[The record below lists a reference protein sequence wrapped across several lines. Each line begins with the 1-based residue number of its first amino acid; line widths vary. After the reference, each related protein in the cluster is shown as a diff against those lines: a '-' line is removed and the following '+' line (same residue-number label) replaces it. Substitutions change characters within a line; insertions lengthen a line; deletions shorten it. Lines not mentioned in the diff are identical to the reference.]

1 MAGKLSC
8 GMNSSKCFIVFSQVL
23 LMVGVVSTLYGYV
36 GSDTQ
41 NLRTVDNCKIA
52 GPCMIGIAFI
62 LLAFGCAS
70 RDRFLP
76 KESDIGI
83 AAENVTYGGTA
94 NLRCEDSVVENQYGL
109 DYLTSHD
116 EGNMTS
122 HDAGNLTSND
132 TGDITLSTFP
142 IEGEDEN
149 ATKTFGGWERVL

>member
-1 MAGKLSC
+1 M
-8 GMNSSKCFIVFSQVL
+8 
-23 LMVGVVSTLYGYV
+23 GVVSTLYGYV

-41 NLRTVDNCKIA
+41 NIQTVDNCKIA

-76 KESDIGI
+76 KESDVGI

-94 NLRCEDSVVENQYGL
+94 NPRCDDSVVENQYGV

-116 EGNMTS
+116 ARNLTS
-122 HDAGNLTSND
+122 HDAGNFTSHEG
-132 TGDITLSTFP
+132 GDITLSTFP
-142 IEGEDEN
+142 IEEEYEN
-149 ATKTFGGWERVL
+149 TTKTFDGWERVL